1 MPKNPLADNAAGT
14 WLESAFSRHPNLT
27 TACTVVA
34 ILLLQVVGALL
45 DGAPQ

>member
-1 MPKNPLADNAAGT
+1 MNTNHTTGTRLEAWFNDHPKT
-14 WLESAFSRHPNLT
+14 T

-45 DGAPQ
+45 DA

>member
-1 MPKNPLADNAAGT
+1 MEPIQATGT
-14 WLESAFSRHPNLT
+14 ALERWFVTHPRTT